1 MCFGFFFF
9 SFLGKKKWIGLY
21 FPQFFFFHQTYFAYL
36 YINYYFFFFLLCF
49 LPKKKKE
56 IWLFYSQLDF
66 IYFPKTCSAHIVFY
80 LYICFCPHMLSSA
93 FSWKILVT
101 VCTHCWAK
109 DVGTG
114 LTNLCSH
121 KHTHTPN
128 YLCLVLSIL
137 IWTHTSRCIL

>member
-21 FPQFFFFHQTYFAYL
+21 FPQIVFFTRHIL
-36 YINYYFFFFLLCF
+36 HINYSFFFFLLCF

-56 IWLFYSQLDF
+56 LFYSQLDF
-66 IYFPKTCSAHIVFY
+66 ISFPKTCSAHILFFIYTFVLF
-80 LYICFCPHMLSSA
+80 LPTHAKLCILMKNLGNSLS
-93 FSWKILVT
+93 
-101 VCTHCWAK
+101 HCWAK

-114 LTNLCSH
+114 LTNLCS
-121 KHTHTPN
+121 HTPN